1 VNFTAYPDALSGGSK
16 FRGDFGETMGS
27 ETKVARNRFVRRGSQ
42 FGLLVVAED
51 KDGNSRQV
59 RNCPTGNLD
68 LSRSGSWDN

>member
-1 VNFTAYPDALSGGSK
+1 
-16 FRGDFGETMGS
+16 MGS
-27 ETKVARNRFVRRGSQ
+27 ETEVARNRFARRGSQ